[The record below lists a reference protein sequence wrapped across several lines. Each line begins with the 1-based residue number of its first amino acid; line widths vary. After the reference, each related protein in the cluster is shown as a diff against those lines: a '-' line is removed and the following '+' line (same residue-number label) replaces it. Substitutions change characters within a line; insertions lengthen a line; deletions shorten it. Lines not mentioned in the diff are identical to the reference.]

1 MAAEYWTVP
10 ARSRIVGLTAMRA
23 ATEYEGL
30 AAKPGAW
37 GELALTLPVFLV
49 YQLGVVF
56 LNVRNATDLVT
67 VRLLELSHGDRLL
80 YLGLTTAIAL
90 VMSGV
95 FAVLGRGQSLR
106 GKKLVQIVIEGAAY
120 AIAMGA
126 ATSWIVGKLFAGPA
140 ASAVADGGPF
150 TGLVMSL
157 GAGFYEELAFRVVLF
172 GLGAKVLVWLFAKQK
187 VALIG
192 GAPRLSFTSIA
203 VMVLWALVCAAAF
216 SGMHYLGSLGD
227 PFDLKSFVARFVLGL
242 MLTLVYAMRGFAA
255 AVWTHALYDVWV
267 LVL

>member
-1 MAAEYWTVP
+1 
-10 ARSRIVGLTAMRA
+10 MRA
-23 ATEYEGL
+23 ALEPTGF

-67 VRLLELSHGDRLL
+67 TRLLELSHGDRLL
-80 YLGLTTAIAL
+80 YLGLTASIGI
-90 VMSGV
+90 VMSAI
-95 FAVLGRGQSLR
+95 FAVLGRGQTLHGR
-106 GKKLVQIVIEGAAY
+106 KIVQIVIEGAAY

-126 ATSWIVGKLFAGPA
+126 ATSWVVGKLFAGPP
-140 ASAVADGGPF
+140 ASALVGGPF

-157 GAGFYEELAFRVVLF
+157 GAGFYEELAFRAVLF
-172 GLGAKVLVWLFAKQK
+172 GLGAKVLVWLFARQR
-187 VALIG
+187 VGLVG
-192 GAPRLSFTSIA
+192 GTPRLSIASLA
-203 VMVLWALVCAAAF
+203 VMVIWALVCAAAF
-216 SGMHYLGSLGD
+216 SGMHYLGALGD
-227 PFDLKSFVARFVLGL
+227 PFDVRSFVARAVLGL

-267 LVL
+267 LVF

>member
-1 MAAEYWTVP
+1 MSTAIEHE
-10 ARSRIVGLTAMRA
+10 GLT
-23 ATEYEGL
+23 
-30 AAKPGAW
+30 AKPGAW

-67 VRLLELSHGDRLL
+67 GRLLELSHGDRLL
-80 YLGLTTAIAL
+80 YLGLTASIGV
-90 VMSGV
+90 VMSAV
-95 FAVLGRGQSLR
+95 FAVLGRGQTLHGR
-106 GKKLVQIVIEGAAY
+106 KVLQIVIEGTAY

-126 ATSWIVGKLFAGPA
+126 ATSWIVGRIFAGPPGSA
-140 ASAVADGGPF
+140 ALESGPF

-157 GAGFYEELAFRVVLF
+157 GAGFYEELAFRAVLF
-172 GLGAKVLVWLFAKQK
+172 GLGAKVLVWLFARQK
-187 VALIG
+187 VGLVAS
-192 GAPRLSFTSIA
+192 APRLSVTSIA
-203 VMVLWALVCAAAF
+203 VMVVWALVCAAAF
-216 SGMHYLGSLGD
+216 SGMHYLGALGD
-227 PFDLKSFVARFVLGL
+227 AFEMRSFVARAVLGL

>member
-1 MAAEYWTVP
+1 MV
-10 ARSRIVGLTAMRA
+10 A
-23 ATEYEGL
+23 ATQPEGL

-67 VRLLELSHGDRLL
+67 GRLLELSHGDRLL
-80 YLGLTTAIAL
+80 YLGLTASIGV
-90 VMSGV
+90 VMSAV
-95 FAVLGRGQSLR
+95 FAVMGRGQSLHGR
-106 GKKLVQIVIEGAAY
+106 KVLQIVIEGAAY
-120 AIAMGA
+120 AIAMST
-126 ATSWIVGKLFAGPA
+126 ATSWIVGKLFAGPPA
-140 ASAVADGGPF
+140 GPVVEGGPF

-157 GAGFYEELAFRVVLF
+157 GAGFYEELAFRAVLF
-172 GLGAKVLVWLFAKQK
+172 GLGAKVLVWLFARQK
-187 VALIG
+187 VGLVGA
-192 GAPRLSFTSIA
+192 APRLSFTSIV
-203 VMVLWALVCAAAF
+203 VMVVWALACAVAF
-216 SGMHYLGSLGD
+216 SGMHYVGALSD
-227 PFDLKSFVARFVLGL
+227 PFQLRSFVARAVLGL